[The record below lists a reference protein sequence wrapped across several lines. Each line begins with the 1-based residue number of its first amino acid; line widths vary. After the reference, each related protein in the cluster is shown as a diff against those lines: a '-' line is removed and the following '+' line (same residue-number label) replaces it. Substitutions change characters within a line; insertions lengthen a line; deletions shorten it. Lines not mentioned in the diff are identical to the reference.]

1 MTPGILTIFLPHF
14 QTWWEGNPGPFMS
27 YYYTVLQVGASI
39 TPQAEE
45 KASHTP
51 NPLSSLKSLC
61 LPPTMCLWE
70 RASYRVW
77 FCH

>member
-1 MTPGILTIFLPHF
+1 MDPHSF
-14 QTWWEGNPGPFMS
+14 PSPFPNMVGRGPKIIHVLNA

-39 TPQAEE
+39 TPHAEV
-45 KASHTP
+45 KASHSP

-70 RASYRVW
+70 RTSYGVW
-77 FCH
+77 LCH